1 MKGLG
6 GPVGAGLWQ
15 GQLPHAFLS
24 APEPIKTFQD
34 RRGGAEWKTTAR
46 RSRASRLGRGVLG
59 SLWILPFIHVPFLSQ
74 SPAWLAW
81 PVRAGWLGP
90 SGDSQDAGFHPPL
103 RGEAPAGRGP
113 AQG

>member
-1 MKGLG
+1 MKGPG

-46 RSRASRLGRGVLG
+46 RSQASRLGRGVPG

-74 SPAWLAW
+74 SPAWLAG
-81 PVRAGWLGP
+81 VACASRLAGALW
-90 SGDSQDAGFHPPL
+90 
-103 RGEAPAGRGP
+103 
-113 AQG
+113 